1 MFLFHIFANFNL
13 FNYTTLIEENNCV
26 FYECLKTKL
35 PFMSI
40 LQLKFVIWNFSQSTK
55 YNFVF
60 R

>member
-26 FYECLKTKL
+26 FYVCLKTKL

-40 LQLKFVIWNFSQSTK
+40 LQLKCVIWNFSQSNWEK
-55 YNFVF
+55 
-60 R
+60 